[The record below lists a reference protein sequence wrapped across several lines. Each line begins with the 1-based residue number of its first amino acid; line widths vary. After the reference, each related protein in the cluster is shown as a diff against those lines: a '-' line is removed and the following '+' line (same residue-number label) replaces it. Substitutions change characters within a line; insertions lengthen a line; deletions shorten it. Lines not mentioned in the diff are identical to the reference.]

1 LANKGDFKTGVNSV
15 QGGIHKNLNGRD
27 YLRDTGI
34 NDRIIL
40 KWILKRED
48 GRLWH
53 GLL

>member
-1 LANKGDFKTGVNSV
+1 MRNGGDIKAGVNLA
-15 QGGIHKNLNGRD
+15 QGSIHKNLNGRD
-27 YLRDTGI
+27 YLRHTGI
-34 NDRIIL
+34 NGRIIL